1 MIFYFSLVKK
11 SQSAVLTIDNEDAS
25 QELQSSSEQLEKS
38 LKALGLYLTKT
49 KSATASV
56 RMEAAKELIDS
67 LSSELGDLESA
78 LNAFELK
85 PQPGDSKEKA
95 SANLRSA
102 ANNIEAN
109 IDKIKAAAANRNTDV
124 LNDVAIDLG
133 YSLEDFIS
141 AVRELAA
148 TSNDPMEAKKFI
160 DDAQVLLKTAS
171 SFLEET
177 NKTGSDENL
186 ENLSIAGENVSQA
199 IRKIIKETDESN
211 ESDEKLEEIK
221 SNIN

>member
-148 TSNDPMEAKKFI
+148 TSNDPMEAKKLI
-160 DDAQVLLKTAS
+160 DDAQVLMKTAS
-171 SFLEET
+171 NFLECC
-177 NKTGSDENL
+177 
-186 ENLSIAGENVSQA
+186 
-199 IRKIIKETDESN
+199 
-211 ESDEKLEEIK
+211 
-221 SNIN
+221 